1 MNTFLIRALVLTLEK
16 FAMKK
21 SLIALAT
28 LAAVSGTAFAQSS
41 VSLSGKLRYAY
52 ESTES
57 AAGAKANGFKVTD
70 GDFGLKAVEDL
81 GGGLKVTAS
90 MAVQSRGRG
99 TDIKGRD
106 ASLTLSGG
114 FGSVFIGSIEAGNG
128 IIGLGG
134 AGAPVYGLDNGTTL
148 AGAGNVDIIKYSLPA
163 FSGVTLSVNATD
175 AVATLGQEAAA
186 ETLDTTGFG
195 VNYAAGP
202 LAVAADLTNYGANAS
217 GSTLDSRTRISA
229 SYNLGMAKIGAG
241 IQMSSTT
248 TNVDTTQQIFGVSV
262 PMGAITLGLNVA
274 SSKTDGVTGTNKGTD
289 LGAKYA
295 LSKRTY
301 VAAQYQTTKA
311 AGATASANK
320 FRIQL
325 AHSF

>member
-1 MNTFLIRALVLTLEK
+1 
-16 FAMKK
+16 
-21 SLIALAT
+21 
-28 LAAVSGTAFAQSS
+28 
-41 VSLSGKLRYAY
+41 
-52 ESTES
+52 
-57 AAGAKANGFKVTD
+57 
-70 GDFGLKAVEDL
+70 
-81 GGGLKVTAS
+81 
-90 MAVQSRGRG
+90 
-99 TDIKGRD
+99 
-106 ASLTLSGG
+106 LTLSGG

-163 FSGVTLSVNATD
+163 FNGVTLSVNATD
-175 AVATLGQEAAA
+175 AVASLGQEAAA
-186 ETLDTTGFG
+186 TTADTTGLG
-195 VNYAAGP
+195 LNYAAGP
-202 LAVAADLTNYGANAS
+202 LAVAADLTSYGANAS
-217 GSTLDSRTRISA
+217 GSTADSRTRISA

-289 LGAKYA
+289 LGAKYD
-295 LSKRTY
+295 LSKRTF
-301 VAAQYQTTKA
+301 VAAHYQTTKA
-311 AGATASANK
+311 AGATASASK